1 MKKSP
6 NRQRFGLF
14 AVWLLGEVQILQL
27 YTLSVLH
34 LLSWWWIGASPKCR
48 GRPPRPC
55 LMPRVFIKI
64 FP

>member
-34 LLSWWWIGASPKCR
+34 LLS
-48 GRPPRPC
+48 
-55 LMPRVFIKI
+55 
-64 FP
+64 